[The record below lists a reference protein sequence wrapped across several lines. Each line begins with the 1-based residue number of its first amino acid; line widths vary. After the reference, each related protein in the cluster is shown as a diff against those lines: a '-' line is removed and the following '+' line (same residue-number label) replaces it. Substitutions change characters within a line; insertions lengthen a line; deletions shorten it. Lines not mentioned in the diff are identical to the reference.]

1 MALKKVGEMLNL
13 EVNIKR
19 VDSYSQKIDFDKTDI
34 ILINPGEVKVISK
47 IVDVLN
53 KQKEELDKYVEDNK
67 IILAIGT
74 SGAILAKT
82 VEYLDKTKIN
92 GLGYLDMEVIRK
104 RYCIWK

>member
-1 MALKKVGEMLNL
+1 M
-13 EVNIKR
+13 
-19 VDSYSQKIDFDKTDI
+19 
-34 ILINPGEVKVISK
+34 
-47 IVDVLN
+47 
-53 KQKEELDKYVEDNK
+53 EDNK